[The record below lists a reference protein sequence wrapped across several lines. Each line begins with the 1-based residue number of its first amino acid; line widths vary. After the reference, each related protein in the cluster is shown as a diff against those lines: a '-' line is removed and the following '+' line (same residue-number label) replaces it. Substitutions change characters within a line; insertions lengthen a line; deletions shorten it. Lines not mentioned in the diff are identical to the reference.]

1 MAVEQ
6 AAFVTCNSFRLL
18 EVFNR
23 HVKLKKH
30 AKKKKKKEKRGGYRT
45 GKRVRD
51 RKGKG
56 TEISRGCTKKSTDT
70 RTQEKGNKTVSKQ
83 PDFCISIKISQY
95 CCQIQNWLTKAC
107 K

>member
-30 AKKKKKKEKRGGYRT
+30 AKKKEKKRWIQNREE
-45 GKRVRD
+45 RD

-56 TEISRGCTKKSTDT
+56 TEISRGCTKKKKAQTG
-70 RTQEKGNKTVSKQ
+70 TQEKGNKTVSKQ
-83 PDFCISIKISQY
+83 PDFCISIKTSQY
-95 CCQIQNWLTKAC
+95 C
-107 K
+107 